1 MEMRYSSKTM
11 ALTMSAKLVQI
22 RKSCKSFVNYSFVKF
37 RRRKKKM
44 DFENE
49 ISSSEDEFNF
59 ELVEK
64 RD

>member
-1 MEMRYSSKTM
+1 
-11 ALTMSAKLVQI
+11 MSAKLVQI

>member
-1 MEMRYSSKTM
+1 M
-11 ALTMSAKLVQI
+11 ALTMSATLVQI
-22 RKSCKSFVNYSFVKF
+22 RQNRAKVSYYSSVKF

-49 ISSSEDEFNF
+49 ISSSEDELNF